1 MTSRNHNE
9 WWTEHLVE
17 APADWLQE
25 QSGLFGI
32 PRDSRSNEP
41 VPICELR
48 RLLKRLLGK
57 EWIEITP
64 IGPPL
69 PDPILERIPVLRHP
83 EGLVHLISAKSLD
96 HLKELAGIPNGTI
109 LAAQRIAPGT
119 ASSFS
124 LSHSFEGEGLS
135 ALAAHATICGSRMAP
150 RSVEFRHLPVTDRIV
165 WEQLSSDQR
174 TAVQNQAYNL
184 VFGYADAV
192 AIKQRPISTVVDHV
206 LQRARRL
213 PVFTAKD
220 LIVCDEEQVVFS
232 GFSALW
238 FDNVIIEGSGQIT
251 LGQYTKLHSYNIKRV
266 PL

>member
-1 MTSRNHNE
+1 MTSHKTNK

-17 APADWLQE
+17 APANWLQE
-25 QSGLFGI
+25 QSALFGI
-32 PRDSRSNEP
+32 PLGSRPEEP

-48 RLLKRLLGK
+48 RLLKKLLGR

-64 IGPPL
+64 IGPPQ

-83 EGLVHLISAKSLD
+83 EALIHVIAAKSLD
-96 HLKELAGIPNGTI
+96 HLKELAGIPNETI
-109 LAAQRIAPGT
+109 LAAQRVAPNT
-119 ASSFS
+119 VSSFS
-124 LSHSFEGEGLS
+124 PSDRLDGEGLS
-135 ALAAHATICGSRMAP
+135 ARAAQTNMCGCRMTP
-150 RSVEFRHLPVTDRIV
+150 RFVEFRHLPITDRIV
-165 WEQLSSDQR
+165 WEQLSPDQR

-184 VFGYADAV
+184 VFGYADAM
-192 AIKQRPISTVVDHV
+192 ALKQRPISTVLDHV
-206 LQRARRL
+206 LERARGL
-213 PVFTAKD
+213 PIFTAKE
-220 LIVCDEEQVVFS
+220 LIVCDEEHVVFS